1 MIVVGGLML
10 LDQSFLGG
18 TRGMPSEFSLGF
30 FAWSVRI
37 IFGLSL
43 VLIAVLYSFIP
54 LQPPAPLQ

>member
-1 MIVVGGLML
+1 ML